1 MSLMKKL
8 FAAWIQPTPEE
19 LALQELQEARRD
31 LLKAQSQAEYIQSL
45 VNCHT
50 ARVARLT
57 RIVAT
62 NSANNND
69 NNTRAD

>member
-1 MSLMKKL
+1 MSTLKKL
-8 FAAWIQPTPEE
+8 FAVWIQPTPEE

-31 LLKAQSQAEYIQSL
+31 LLKAQSHAEYTQSL

-62 NSANNND
+62 NSATQHD
-69 NNTRAD
+69 SNTRAD